1 LFYEKKVKISII
13 WGING
18 CRRRQAVK
26 DAKKG
31 LLDWRSIKN
40 KRDRRKKRK
49 RRREVQDLLSF
60 LKRKSDKYPEELE
73 VDARARNTIIAGVY

>member
-40 KRDRRKKRK
+40 KRDRRKKKKKEK
-49 RRREVQDLLSF
+49 RS
-60 LKRKSDKYPEELE
+60 
-73 VDARARNTIIAGVY
+73 AGFAKFSKKKK